1 MKNILISGA
10 SRGIGWALLQKY
22 LKEGCRV
29 FALSRNTLNFSPL
42 KEQFPNAFDY
52 SSCNVAIQSDVEIA
66 IQNAT
71 NFLNNIDLAIL
82 NAGISGS
89 ESFEN
94 FSSDKYK
101 DIFNTNLF
109 GVLHFFEYLIP
120 LMKKNNGGTIAVT
133 SSLADVRGFA
143 GSAAYS
149 SSKAALTRTLEA
161 ARAELHRHNIKVVTI
176 RPGFVRTDMTAKNRF
191 PMPFMIEPDQAAEII
206 FNALE
211 TGKARIN
218 FPLPTYLV
226 TNLLQ
231 IMPEALFDFVMKFYK
246 VSIDG

>member
-22 LKEGCRV
+22 LQNGNRI
-29 FALSRNTLNFSPL
+29 FAVSRNVSNFFTL
-42 KEQFPNAFDY
+42 KEQYPTAFDFV
-52 SSCNVAIQSDVEIA
+52 SCDVAEKSDVE
-66 IQNAT
+66 NAT
-71 NFLNNIDLAIL
+71 KNAFHFLNNIDLAIL

-89 ESFEN
+89 DRFDN
-94 FSSDKYK
+94 FSSEKYK
-101 DIFNTNLF
+101 NIFNTNLF

-120 LMKKNNGGTIAVT
+120 LMKNNGGTIAVT

-161 ARAELHRHNIKVVTI
+161 ARAELHRFNIKIVTI
-176 RPGFVRTDMTAKNRF
+176 RPGFIRTDMTAKNRF
-191 PMPFMIEPDQAAEII
+191 PMPFMIDAGQAAEII
-206 FNALE
+206 INALDA
-211 TGKARIN
+211 GKSRIN
-218 FPLPTYLV
+218 FPFPTYLI

-231 IMPEALFDFVMKFYK
+231 MMPDALFDFVMKFYK
-246 VSIDG
+246 VSIDE

>member
-10 SRGIGWALLQKY
+10 SRGMGGALLQKY
-22 LKEGCRV
+22 LQNGHCV
-29 FALSRNTLNFSPL
+29 FALSRNTSTFAAL
-42 KEQFPNAFDY
+42 KEQYPNTFDY
-52 SSCNVAIQSDVEIA
+52 TTCNVANKPEVDIA
-66 IQNAT
+66 VQNAL

-120 LMKKNNGGTIAVT
+120 LMKKNNSGTIAVT

-161 ARAELHRHNIKVVTI
+161 ARAELHRHNIKIVTI

-191 PMPFMIEPDQAAEII
+191 PMPFMIDVDQAAEII

-211 TGKARIN
+211 AGKSRIN
-218 FPLPTYLV
+218 FPLPTYLI

-231 IMPEALFDFVMKFYK
+231 MMPNVLFDFVMKFYK
-246 VSIDG
+246 VAIDE

>member
-22 LKEGCRV
+22 LQNGNRV
-29 FALSRNTLNFSPL
+29 FAVSRNISNFITL
-42 KEQFPNAFDY
+42 KEQYSTTFDFA
-52 SSCNVAIQSDVEIA
+52 SCDVSEKSDVENA
-66 IQNAT
+66 IQNAD
-71 NFLNNIDLAIL
+71 NFLNKIDLAIL

-94 FSSDKYK
+94 FSSEKYK
-101 DIFNTNLF
+101 YIFNTNLF

-120 LMKKNNGGTIAVT
+120 SMKNNKGGTIAVT

-161 ARAELHRHNIKVVTI
+161 ARAELHRFNIKIVTI

-191 PMPFMIEPDQAAEII
+191 PMPFMIDADQAAEII
-206 FNALE
+206 INALDA
-211 TGKARIN
+211 GKARIN
-218 FPLPTYLV
+218 FPLPTYLI

-231 IMPEALFDFVMKFYK
+231 MMPDALFDFLMKFYK
-246 VSIDG
+246 VSIDE